1 MRQFRT
7 STDSIF
13 DIDWDDD
20 SRAGTVVPQPG
31 PPAAEGITAQ
41 DAARPDGPREA

>member
-13 DIDWDDD
+13 DIDWVDD
-20 SRAGTVVPQPG
+20 SRAGTIVPQPG
-31 PPAAEGITAQ
+31 PPAAEGITAL
-41 DAARPDGPREA
+41 DAPPPDGLREA